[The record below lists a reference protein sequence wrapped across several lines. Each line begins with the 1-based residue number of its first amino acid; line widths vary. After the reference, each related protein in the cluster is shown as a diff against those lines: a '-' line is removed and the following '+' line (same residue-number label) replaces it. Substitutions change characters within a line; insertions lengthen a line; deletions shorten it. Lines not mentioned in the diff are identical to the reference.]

1 MLNAAFIF
9 IAPGADGALPIWEEL
24 YSDPELIEQHPAL
37 KEMLEQ
43 VGYAYNRP
51 SLVWYNEFSD
61 ALQVEVQN
69 ALTQS
74 KTPQQ
79 ALDDAQAKALEIQ
92 KKY

>member
-1 MLNAAFIF
+1 M
-9 IAPGADGALPIWEEL
+9 
-24 YSDPELIEQHPAL
+24 
-37 KEMLEQ
+37 
-43 VGYAYNRP
+43 GYAYNRP